1 MTMTD
6 DELLHQ
12 LAFAL
17 AAPPTAPSEADEA
30 ALRALVREP
39 IDGDRTDVAT
49 VVALR
54 PRQRRRLPRWAVAVG
69 AGALVVGTPVVAAAA
84 MGSDAPGPV
93 GRLGEV
99 FHPHSPDTPPTTV
112 PAQPEPDATLDGQG
126 GPSPAPADPPV
137 GVVPSESDDSSG
149 SSGEVDDD
157 RGDQRGETSDDDHS
171 GQGSGYDDDN
181 SDSGSGSGSGSDGD
195 GYEED
200 HDWSGSGSDD
210 SDRSGSGGDDSDRSG
225 SDSSGSGS
233 SGSGTDESS
242 SGSGSG
248 GGGDD

>member
-6 DELLHQ
+6 DELLHR

-17 AAPPTAPSEADEA
+17 AAPPEAPSEADEA
-30 ALRALVREP
+30 ALRALVTGP
-39 IDGDRTDVAT
+39 IDDDTTDVAS

-54 PRQRRRLPRWAVAVG
+54 PRQRRRPPRWAVAIG

-99 FHPHSPDTPPTTV
+99 FHPHSPDAPLTTV
-112 PAQPEPDATLDGQG
+112 PVPAEQDATVDGQG
-126 GPSPAPADPPV
+126 ETSPAPADPSLG
-137 GVVPSESDDSSG
+137 GVAPSGSEDSSG
-149 SSGEVDDD
+149 SSGEVDDGL
-157 RGDQRGETSDDDHS
+157 GDPDGEIPDDDHS
-171 GQGSGYDDDN
+171 GPGSGYEDDR
-181 SDSGSGSGSGSDGD
+181 SGSDED
-195 GYEED
+195 GYEGD
-200 HDWSGSGSDD
+200 HDWSGSGSGD
-210 SDRSGSGGDDSDRSG
+210 SDRSGSGRDDSDRSDWDSSG

-233 SGSGTDESS
+233 SGSGSDGSS

-248 GGGDD
+248 GDGHD